1 MDVVAL
7 HFYLLRI
14 LDLTE
19 VKLCNTLKPFR

>member
-19 VKLCNTLKPFR
+19 VKLCNTLKTFR